1 LSCPFN
7 TLNPTQNGNLE
18 SKEENGW
25 TYATKLEQEYFYDQ
39 QHYCYIKPRTPSRN
53 TNVLKFTVVDT
64 SLANGKTT
72 KVRELRSFPYGV
84 MNNFTTG
91 RTVSKPG
98 KKKHQN
104 EREREREAKKLHRK
118 YGGFGWWPLT
128 DSGVCFRQISIGQLG
143 LAEKVV
149 GFFGQIHW
157 GGGVFCPFALFF
169 GIKSDV
175 FMCQYFIGGCK
186 S

>member
-104 EREREREAKKLHRK
+104 ERERERGKKLH
-118 YGGFGWWPLT
+118 
-128 DSGVCFRQISIGQLG
+128 
-143 LAEKVV
+143 
-149 GFFGQIHW
+149 
-157 GGGVFCPFALFF
+157 
-169 GIKSDV
+169 
-175 FMCQYFIGGCK
+175 
-186 S
+186 

>member
-72 KVRELRSFPYGV
+72 KVRELRSFPSGV
-84 MNNFTTG
+84 MNTG

-104 EREREREAKKLHRK
+104 ETHIERGKKLHWK
-118 YGGFGWWPLT
+118 YSGFGWWPLT
-128 DSGVCFRQISIGQLG
+128 DSGVCFRKISIRRLG

-149 GFFGQIHW
+149 GFFGQI
-157 GGGVFCPFALFF
+157 
-169 GIKSDV
+169 
-175 FMCQYFIGGCK
+175 Q
-186 S
+186 